1 MLAVLKNLH
10 LVVGIVSLI
19 IKVLGIVAVVQVAL
33 MGQQENIS
41 LGRSVETLIQCTIPF
56 SEIQGKCNAVFY
68 LYYIFQLPI
77 TYPSAEEEIGRATL
91 GFSRR
96 CCAICYDNTP
106 AQAEWA
112 GKRAWAS
119 GREDEED
126 AWKQWPAAS
135 GTNRAVYM
143 DSWWRLGL
151 HPLFAWYVIGHFDL
165 DFCLVHTPRNDI
177 RSIHPCCTKGLE
189 KFCVYILIK
198 WHLLLKC
205 DLFPLAYSLSTT
217 GYFLIP
223 PKSIKTD

>member
-77 TYPSAEEEIGRATL
+77 TYPSAEEDLASHEDSVPSAMTTRL
-91 GFSRR
+91 RR
-96 CCAICYDNTP
+96 
-106 AQAEWA
+106 
-112 GKRAWAS
+112 KRAWAS
-119 GREDEED
+119 GCEDEED
-126 AWKQWPAAS
+126 AWKQWPATS
-135 GTNRAVYM
+135 FSNRAVYM
-143 DSWWRLGL
+143 DSWWCLGL
-151 HPLFAWYVIGHFDL
+151 HPFFARYVIDHFDL

-177 RSIHPCCTKGLE
+177 RSIHTCCKKGLE